1 MNTIMTKH
9 EREIRDHCSARR
21 ICIELLPGGAAHF
34 TGHGVDITTAKF
46 SSITL
51 ADLRSYEPRK
61 DSALRN
67 QAMFSAARNC
77 TYPTQRGSL

>member
-61 DSALRN
+61 DHALRN
-67 QAMFSAARNC
+67 QAMPSLARIR
-77 TYPTQRGSL
+77 TQATLTGGL